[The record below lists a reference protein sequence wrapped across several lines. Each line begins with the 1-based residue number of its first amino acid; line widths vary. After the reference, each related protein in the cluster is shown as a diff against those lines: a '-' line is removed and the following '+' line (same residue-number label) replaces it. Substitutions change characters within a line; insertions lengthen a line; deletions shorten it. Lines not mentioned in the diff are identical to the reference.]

1 MIFIVVITMTNCPPR
16 LRGDL
21 SKWLCEINTG
31 VYVGNVSGRVRDALW
46 DRVCQNLKNGQATM
60 VFNAAG
66 EQKMD
71 FRTHNTA
78 WEAVDFDGI
87 KLMRR
92 PHPIKE
98 TGVIELKPGFSK
110 AAKLQYARTTGTTK
124 TKKNAE
130 NDYTVIDLETTG
142 LKPDADEIIEYGALR
157 VRDGV
162 PVEKFSTLV
171 HIEKGI
177 PANITELT
185 GIKDADLLDGME
197 SAQALQA
204 FLDFIGKD
212 ILMGQYISFDMDF
225 LRKVCGRWER
235 PFPTN
240 KTIDISKLARKK
252 LRHMENYKLPTML
265 QHFGLPYQVAHRALP
280 DCESV
285 YQVYCKLNENGIE

>member
-1 MIFIVVITMTNCPPR
+1 MITMTNCPPR

-60 VFNAAG
+60 VFNAVG

-87 KLMRR
+87 KLMRQ
-92 PHPIKE
+92 PLPE
-98 TGVIELKPGFSK
+98 NEIEDIGLKRGFSK
-110 AAKLQYARTTGTTK
+110 AAKLQYTRIAGTTK
-124 TKKNAE
+124 TKKAAE
-130 NDYTVIDLETTG
+130 KDYTVIDLETTG
-142 LKPDADEIIEYGALR
+142 LKADVDEIIEYGALR
-157 VRDGV
+157 VRDDE
-162 PVEKFSTLV
+162 PAEKFSTLV

-185 GIKDADLLDGME
+185 GIKDADLLDGVE
-197 SAQALQA
+197 PTQALQA

-212 ILMGQYISFDMDF
+212 ILLGQYISFDMDF
-225 LRKVCGRWER
+225 LRRACEKWEK

-265 QHFGLPYQVAHRALP
+265 QHFGISHQVAHRALL

-285 YQVYCKLNENGIE
+285 YQVYCKLNEKSI

>member
-1 MIFIVVITMTNCPPR
+1 MITMTNCPPR

-46 DRVCQNLKNGQATM
+46 NRVCENLKNGQATM
-60 VFNAAG
+60 VFNAPG

-92 PHPIKE
+92 PLPEKE
-98 TGVIELKPGFSK
+98 TENIVLKTGFSK
-110 AAKLQYARTTGTTK
+110 AAKRQYTQSTRK
-124 TKKNAE
+124 SETKKAIE

-142 LKPDADEIIEYGALR
+142 LKADADEIIEYGALR

-162 PVEKFSTLV
+162 PVEKFSALV
-171 HIEKGI
+171 HIGREI
-177 PANITELT
+177 PADITELT
-185 GIKDADLLDGME
+185 GIRDADLLDGME
-197 SAQALQA
+197 SKQALQT

-212 ILMGQYISFDMDF
+212 VLLGQYISFDMDF
-225 LRKVCGRWER
+225 LRRACERWEK
-235 PFPTN
+235 PFLTN
-240 KTIDISKLARKK
+240 KTIDVSKLARRR
-252 LRHMENYKLPTML
+252 LHQVENYKLLTLL
-265 QHFGLPYQVAHRALP
+265 QHFGISDQVAHRALL
-280 DCESV
+280 DCESI
-285 YQVYCKLNENGIE
+285 YQVYCKLNESDIE